1 MWRRRSPATGKIVP
15 GTGRDAQPPPTSR
28 QPPRRETRCAPR
40 AGMGRHRR
48 QARRARGYRRH
59 RACIVRI
66 TLRRARGQAAVSARA
81 LRRPRPMLGKPATA
95 RNSAQEWSMATKNT
109 QKIGWIGMGRM
120 GFPMAERLIKA
131 GHDVSIWNRTRAKA
145 EPLAALGG
153 KVVDHLHEL
162 KDVDVL
168 FSIVATGKDVQDV
181 LYGTNGVCSQGG
193 KMPPI
198 VVDCSTIAVEESA
211 VIRDKLKQ
219 LGADFVAAPVS
230 GNAKVIKAGKL
241 SAVVSG
247 PEAACKTA
255 TPLIEVF
262 APRGVSYVGDGELAR
277 VCKIAHNVMLGV
289 VIENLIEITL
299 LTNKMGVPRHAFL
312 AFLNNGVMGSM
323 FTAYKSPALVNL
335 DWTTTFTPELL
346 RKDLDL
352 GLELAR
358 DMDVPMPV
366 TAATREVLQGHFGAA
381 MLQKNPDEYL
391 QKDFAALAETMALA
405 AGMKLAS
412 ENKNVPTGL
421 ED

>member
-1 MWRRRSPATGKIVP
+1 
-15 GTGRDAQPPPTSR
+15 
-28 QPPRRETRCAPR
+28 
-40 AGMGRHRR
+40 
-48 QARRARGYRRH
+48 
-59 RACIVRI
+59 
-66 TLRRARGQAAVSARA
+66 
-81 LRRPRPMLGKPATA
+81 
-95 RNSAQEWSMATKNT
+95 MATDKT

-145 EPLAALGG
+145 EPLKKIGG
-153 KVVDHLHEL
+153 KIVDRLADL
-162 KDVDVL
+162 KSVDVL
-168 FSIVATGKDVQDV
+168 FSIVATGPDVQEV
-181 LYGTNGVCSQGG
+181 LYGKDGVAAGTG
-193 KMPPI
+193 RMPPV

-211 VIRDKLKQ
+211 AIRNKLKE
-219 LGADFVAAPVS
+219 LGADFVAGPVS
-230 GNAKVIKAGKL
+230 GNAKVIKAGQL

-247 PEAACKTA
+247 AEPACKIA
-255 TPLIEVF
+255 MPLIEVF

-289 VIENLIEITL
+289 VMENLIEITL

-323 FTAYKSPALVNL
+323 FTRYKSPALVNL

-358 DMDVPMPV
+358 EMDVPMPV
-366 TAATREVLQGHFGAA
+366 TAATREVLQSHFGAA
-381 MLQKNPDEYL
+381 TLQKNPQDYL

-405 AGMKLAS
+405 AGMKLVS

-421 ED
+421 ES